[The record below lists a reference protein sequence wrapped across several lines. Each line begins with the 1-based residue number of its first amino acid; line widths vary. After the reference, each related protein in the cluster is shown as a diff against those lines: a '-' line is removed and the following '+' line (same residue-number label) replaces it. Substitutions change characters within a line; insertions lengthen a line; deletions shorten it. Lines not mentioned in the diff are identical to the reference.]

1 MKKNIKKYNY
11 IKKYWVDKKYNINI
25 NIIVY
30 KNKKYLKFVFGR

>member
-11 IKKYWVDKKYNINI
+11 IIINI